1 MDIPL
6 ARTMEGRGGHGMR
19 KTGYVKSAAILTGTG
34 LVLRAAGMVLRVYVA
49 GQLGAGGMG
58 VYQLIFTV
66 YNLSVTLATAG
77 LSVTATRLCAQC
89 LARGRPGAVRPVMR
103 RMLALALALGLLCG
117 LAQFALARPAAQW
130 WLKDLRAVP
139 ALRLL
144 APSLPFMALS
154 AVLRGYFLAVRRVRP
169 NALAQLFEQ
178 AVRIS
183 MVVLLLAR
191 AVPHGLAAACAAAVV
206 GNTVSEAA
214 SWCYMMACWG
224 RARRTLGP
232 PQKPHLPPWAIV
244 QGLAPIA
251 ANQYLT
257 SFLRTVENVMVPSCL
272 AVAAASREVGLAQ
285 YGALRGMAMP
295 VVFFPFSFLA
305 TLSTLLM
312 PEITRAAERGERKT
326 LQRLVQRTLLVTVVL
341 SVPAGGLFCLFSG
354 EIGML
359 LYQSGEIGLYL
370 RVLGPLMPLMY
381 LESMVDGILK
391 GLGEQLA
398 TFRYAVLDSAFRLVA
413 VAALVPRWGMPG
425 FLFIMVCSNLL
436 TSLLN
441 LRRLLVVTG
450 VRWNWCAWALQ
461 PGAAMAFAALCGALA
476 ARAGRA
482 ALSGTGWLFCGGAAC
497 GLVYF
502 LALFALGNDGVREVR
517 AALRARREKPGPG
530 ALNAGQTHK
539 NVLQ

>member
-1 MDIPL
+1 MDSPF
-6 ARTMEGRGGHGMR
+6 ARTIKGEVAHSMR
-19 KTGYVKSAAILTGTG
+19 KTGYMKSAAILTGTG

-49 GQLGAGGMG
+49 GQLGAEGMG

-66 YNLSVTLATAG
+66 YNLAVTLATAG

-89 LARGRPGAVRPVMR
+89 LARGERGAVGPVMR
-103 RMLALALALGLLCG
+103 RMLALALALGLSCG
-117 LAQFALARPAAQW
+117 LAQFSLARMAAQW
-130 WLKDLRAVP
+130 WLKDMRAVL

-154 AVLRGYFLAVRRVRP
+154 AVLRGYFLAVRNVRP

-183 MVVLLLAR
+183 VVMLLLAR
-191 AVPHGLAAACAAAVV
+191 AVPWGLAAACAAAVV

-214 SWCYMMACWG
+214 SWCYMMLCWG

-232 PQKPHLPPWAIV
+232 PQKPHMPPRAIV

-326 LQRLVQRTLLVTVVL
+326 LQRLVQRTLLITVVL

-359 LYQSGEIGLYL
+359 LYQSEEIGLYL
-370 RVLGPLMPLMY
+370 CVLGPLMPLMY

-398 TFRYAVLDSAFRLVA
+398 TFRYAVLDSAFRLAA

-441 LRRLLVVTG
+441 LRRLLAVTG
-450 VRWNWCAWALQ
+450 VRWNWRAWVLE

-482 ALSGTGWLFCGGAAC
+482 ALSGTGWLICGGAVC
-497 GLVYF
+497 GALYF
-502 LALFALGNDGVREVR
+502 LALFALGSQGVRELR
-517 AALRARREKPGPG
+517 EALRAHRQRKARQMP
-530 ALNAGQTHK
+530 
-539 NVLQ
+539 

>member
-1 MDIPL
+1 
-6 ARTMEGRGGHGMR
+6 MR
-19 KTGYVKSAAILTGTG
+19 KTGYMKSAAILTGTG

-49 GQLGAGGMG
+49 GQLGAEGMG

-66 YNLSVTLATAG
+66 YNLAVTLATAG

-89 LARGRPGAVRPVMR
+89 LARGERGAVGPVMR
-103 RMLALALALGLLCG
+103 RMLALALALGLSCG
-117 LAQFALARPAAQW
+117 LAQFALARMAAQW
-130 WLKDLRAVP
+130 WLKDMRAVL

-154 AVLRGYFLAVRRVRP
+154 AVLRGYFLAVRNVRP

-183 MVVLLLAR
+183 VVMLLLAR
-191 AVPHGLAAACAAAVV
+191 AVPWGLAAACAAAVV

-214 SWCYMMACWG
+214 SWCYMMLCWG

-232 PQKPHLPPWAIV
+232 PQKPHMPPWAIV

-251 ANQYLT
+251 ANRYLT

-326 LQRLVQRTLLVTVVL
+326 LQRLVQRTLLITVVL

-359 LYQSGEIGLYL
+359 LYQSEEIGLYL
-370 RVLGPLMPLMY
+370 CVLGPLMPLMY

-398 TFRYAVLDSAFRLVA
+398 TFRYAVLDSVFRLAA

-441 LRRLLVVTG
+441 LRRLLAVTG
-450 VRWNWCAWALQ
+450 VRWNWRAWVLE

-482 ALSGTGWLFCGGAAC
+482 ALSGTGWLICGGAVC
-497 GLVYF
+497 GALYF
-502 LALFALGNDGVREVR
+502 LALFALGSQGVRELR
-517 AALRARREKPGPG
+517 EALRAHRQRKARQMP
-530 ALNAGQTHK
+530 
-539 NVLQ
+539 

>member
-1 MDIPL
+1 M
-6 ARTMEGRGGHGMR
+6 
-19 KTGYVKSAAILTGTG
+19 
-34 LVLRAAGMVLRVYVA
+34 
-49 GQLGAGGMG
+49 
-58 VYQLIFTV
+58 
-66 YNLSVTLATAG
+66 
-77 LSVTATRLCAQC
+77 C
-89 LARGRPGAVRPVMR
+89 
-103 RMLALALALGLLCG
+103 
-117 LAQFALARPAAQW
+117 
-130 WLKDLRAVP
+130 
-139 ALRLL
+139 
-144 APSLPFMALS
+144 
-154 AVLRGYFLAVRRVRP
+154 
-169 NALAQLFEQ
+169 
-178 AVRIS
+178 
-183 MVVLLLAR
+183 
-191 AVPHGLAAACAAAVV
+191 
-206 GNTVSEAA
+206 
-214 SWCYMMACWG
+214 
-224 RARRTLGP
+224 
-232 PQKPHLPPWAIV
+232 

-441 LRRLLVVTG
+441 LRRHAGGDGRALELARLGAAARGRHGLCRFVRRAGGARRARGAFRHGVAFLRRGG
-450 VRWNWCAWALQ
+450 VRPCVFSGAVCAGQRRRAR
-461 PGAAMAFAALCGALA
+461 GARGP
-476 ARAGRA
+476 ARAGKNR
-482 ALSGTGWLFCGGAAC
+482 G
-497 GLVYF
+497 
-502 LALFALGNDGVREVR
+502 
-517 AALRARREKPGPG
+517 RARLTQDKRTRICYNKPGCLRRVD
-530 ALNAGQTHK
+530 ARKHCL
-539 NVLQ
+539 

>member
-1 MDIPL
+1 
-6 ARTMEGRGGHGMR
+6 MR

-89 LARGRPGAVRPVMR
+89 RARGRPGAVRPVMR

-183 MVVLLLAR
+183 VVVLLLAR

-224 RARRTLGP
+224 
-232 PQKPHLPPWAIV
+232 
-244 QGLAPIA
+244 
-251 ANQYLT
+251 
-257 SFLRTVENVMVPSCL
+257 
-272 AVAAASREVGLAQ
+272 
-285 YGALRGMAMP
+285 
-295 VVFFPFSFLA
+295 
-305 TLSTLLM
+305 
-312 PEITRAAERGERKT
+312 
-326 LQRLVQRTLLVTVVL
+326 
-341 SVPAGGLFCLFSG
+341 
-354 EIGML
+354 
-359 LYQSGEIGLYL
+359 
-370 RVLGPLMPLMY
+370 
-381 LESMVDGILK
+381 
-391 GLGEQLA
+391 
-398 TFRYAVLDSAFRLVA
+398 
-413 VAALVPRWGMPG
+413 
-425 FLFIMVCSNLL
+425 
-436 TSLLN
+436 
-441 LRRLLVVTG
+441 
-450 VRWNWCAWALQ
+450 
-461 PGAAMAFAALCGALA
+461 
-476 ARAGRA
+476 
-482 ALSGTGWLFCGGAAC
+482 
-497 GLVYF
+497 
-502 LALFALGNDGVREVR
+502 
-517 AALRARREKPGPG
+517 GPG
-530 ALNAGQTHK
+530 ALWAHRKSRTCRRGPLCRGLRPLRPTNTSPAFCARWKT
-539 NVLQ
+539 